1 MRGEREKRGRK
12 GGTCWCGA
20 VYQRKLLSRSLSRPR
35 PSPSALK
42 WLRWEAMNRR
52 SNGSFLFLFRHPR
65 AADADAAA
73 IAVSPSPQMLGPKD
87 RQNERTTT
95 GQLLQRPIKLLNREK
110 LIRLRSRLRLYTLNL
125 GGRIHAPSQREIC
138 IGGYSMKIIDW
149 GETQCPTLIRV
160 FHSLPLCIHNIP
172 YSLSTRERI
181 NL

>member
-110 LIRLRSRLRLYTLNL
+110 LIRLRSRLHSEPRRQDSRSLAKRNLYRWIFNENYRL
-125 GGRIHAPSQREIC
+125 G
-138 IGGYSMKIIDW
+138 
-149 GETQCPTLIRV
+149 
-160 FHSLPLCIHNIP
+160 
-172 YSLSTRERI
+172 
-181 NL
+181 